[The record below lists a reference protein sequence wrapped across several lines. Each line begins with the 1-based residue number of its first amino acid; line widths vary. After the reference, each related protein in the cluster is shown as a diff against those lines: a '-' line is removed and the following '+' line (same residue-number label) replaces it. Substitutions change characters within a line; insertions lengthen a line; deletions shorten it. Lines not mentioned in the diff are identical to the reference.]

1 MSGFQ
6 ELLVILLII
15 FAIVFMP
22 RMMPRKP
29 ERRGHPVG
37 PRKKLS
43 GKIRL
48 GIAFSI
54 IYIVGM
60 AAWLTPWQKD
70 PLLFLYAGVGPVF
83 AGWMLYW
90 VAAGFRKR

>member
-29 ERRGHPVG
+29 ERRMG
-37 PRKKLS
+37 PAGARKRLS
-43 GKIRL
+43 GKMRL
-48 GIAFSI
+48 GIAFSV
-54 IYIVGM
+54 IYIAGAV
-60 AAWLTPWQKD
+60 AWLAPWRQD
-70 PLLFLYAGVGPVF
+70 PLLFLYAGVGPVL
-83 AGWMLYW
+83 AGWLVYW